1 MDSRCNANLAAA
13 ACWAAEVTARVVAAA
28 ASRLFTVVDGP
39 AVTGK
44 WAFLLRSFTTR
55 PLVRIAAL
63 RFLSLIS

>member
-13 ACWAAEVTARVVAAA
+13 ACWAAEVTAQAAAAA
-28 ASRLFTVVDGP
+28 ASRLSVDGP

-44 WAFLLRSFTTR
+44 RAFLLRSFTTR